1 MCWKVYRFIELVL
14 LGLVMLEPV
23 WHDRNYASVD
33 STKPSSTSKSSLM
46 SEKGGEPCGP
56 TTSSA
61 QPMVCHTI
69 LFVVEVLT

>member
-46 SEKGGEPCGP
+46 SEKGGNLEDLPLLQH
-56 TTSSA
+56 S
-61 QPMVCHTI
+61 QWVCHTI